1 MTSRLIVLGVAVVII
16 VALGALIMMAP
27 MLMSGLP
34 RHGLP

>member
-1 MTSRLIVLGVAVVII
+1 MTTRVVVLGVAAVII
-16 VALGALIMMAP
+16 VALGALIMLAP